1 MMRIDATGKKIKKIF
16 SITDDVGLGKT
27 IEVGIIIKEKLERE
41 YDNSAKIL
49 IIVPKFFV
57 YPVEGTITKIIS
69 YFS

>member
-1 MMRIDATGKKIKKIF
+1 MMRIDATGKKIKKNIF
-16 SITDDVGLGKT
+16 ITDDVGLGKT

-49 IIVPKFFV
+49 IIVPKFCV
-57 YPVEGTITKIIS
+57 SSGRNNYKIIS